1 MTTELFIAL
10 ATFCFVSSIT
20 PGPNNL
26 MLLSSGLNFG
36 FTRSLGHMFGIALGF
51 SFMVLLVGIGLGQL
65 FQLYPFATTILKWL
79 SIAYLAYLA
88 YQIANSQSFENVDN
102 QSNPFNF
109 LQAALFQWVNPKAW
123 TMALSVNAVYAAEQ
137 TLSSMLLVSGVFLI
151 INLPAICCW
160 LLLGK
165 GIKRFITSPMKIKF
179 FNWLMASLLVAS
191 FIPML

>member
-10 ATFCFVSSIT
+10 ATFCFVTSIT

-51 SFMVLLVGIGLGQL
+51 SFMVLLVGIGLGQI
-65 FQLYPFATTILKWL
+65 FQHYPFATTILKWL

-88 YQIANSQSFENVDN
+88 YQIANTQSFENVDN
-102 QSNPFNF
+102 QSKPFNF
-109 LQAALFQWVNPKAW
+109 MQAALFQWVNPKAW

-137 TLSSMLLVSGVFLI
+137 TLSSVLLVSGVFLI

-165 GIKRFITSPMKIKF
+165 GIKRFITSPMKMKF

>member
-10 ATFCFVSSIT
+10 ATFCFVTSIT

-137 TLSSMLLVSGVFLI
+137 TLSSVLLVSGVFLI

>member
-36 FTRSLGHMFGIALGF
+36 FTRSLGHIFGIALGF
-51 SFMVLLVGIGLGQL
+51 AFMVLLVGIGLGQV
-65 FQLYPFATTILKWL
+65 FKLYPFATTILKWL
-79 SIAYLAYLA
+79 SISYLAYLA
-88 YQIANSQSFENVDN
+88 YQIANTQSFENVDN
-102 QSNPFNF
+102 QSKPLNF
-109 LQAALFQWVNPKAW
+109 MQAALFQWVNPKAW
-123 TMALSVNAVYAAEQ
+123 TMALSVNTVYAAEQ
-137 TLSSMLLVSGVFLI
+137 TISSVLLVSSVFLA

-165 GIKRFITSPMKIKF
+165 GIKRLITSPMKIKF
-179 FNWLMASLLVAS
+179 FNWLMAALLVAS

>member
-10 ATFCFVSSIT
+10 ATFCFVTSIT

-51 SFMVLLVGIGLGQL
+51 SFMVLLVGIGLGQI
-65 FQLYPFATTILKWL
+65 FQHYPFATTILKWL

-88 YQIANSQSFENVDN
+88 YQIANTQSFENVDN
-102 QSNPFNF
+102 QSKPFNF
-109 LQAALFQWVNPKAW
+109 MQAALFQWVNPKAW

-137 TLSSMLLVSGVFLI
+137 TLSSVLLVSGVFLI

-165 GIKRFITSPMKIKF
+165 GIKRFITSPMKMKF
-179 FNWLMASLLVAS
+179 FNWLMAALLVAS